1 MTEHGLEPIAIVGMA
16 ARVPGAADVNQFWR
30 NLVDGVESVTFMTR
44 EEQLAA
50 GVPEANLADPNWVPA
65 AAMVDKVDRFDAG
78 LFGMSAREA
87 EIADPQNRLFLEAAH
102 TALED
107 AGHDPA
113 RFDGAIGVY
122 GGTGVPNYE
131 WRNLRGNAKLW
142 PALAGNLMVSSWNY
156 PDYVATMV
164 SYKLGLTGPSLTVH
178 TACSTSLVAV
188 HLAAEALRQGE
199 CDMALAGGVCV
210 ELPHGWGYAGLAGLN
225 STDGHCRPF
234 DARADGTLW
243 SSGVGVV
250 ALRRLSDALA
260 DGDHVRAVILGNA
273 INNDGS
279 DKVGFSAP
287 SVQGQVA
294 CVAQALAVADVDP
307 RTVGYVEAH
316 GTGTALGDPIEV
328 AALTA
333 AYGDGVPD
341 RQWCGIGS
349 VKSNI
354 GHLSQAAGVVGLI
367 KTALALEHRL
377 IPPSINF
384 ESINPEI
391 DIEASPFYVAGTL
404 SKWDANG
411 TPRRAAVSSFG
422 FGGTNAHVILE
433 EAPAPERPRPTSNQP
448 AYLLPVSA
456 QSEAALADSVE
467 QLARHLDHH
476 PDADLADVA
485 HTLWTGRAVREH
497 RAFVVAADSESAAEA
512 LRDKKVRTGQGNG
525 RHRVAFLFTGQG
537 GQYAGM
543 AAELHRTEPVFAATV
558 DHCAAVLEPLLG
570 LDIRTLM
577 FGTDG
582 DTLGQTRYTQPALFV
597 LEYALATLWRD
608 RGVEPAAMIGHSIGE
623 LVAATVAG
631 VFELSDALRLVA
643 TRGRLMQSMPAGA
656 MLAVQLDESEMA
668 GRLAGAGCAVATV
681 NAPGTCVVAGPPDAV
696 AAIAE
701 DLAAQGISCR
711 RLRTSHAFHSP
722 MMEPILDEFMVA
734 VEAVPRRAPRL
745 PFLSNLTGGWI
756 TEEQARDAAYWADQ
770 LRQPVRF
777 GDCVSTLL
785 ADGDWAVIECG
796 PGRTLAGLVRQR
808 LPRSA
813 MAPLASLPGPTER
826 TGDLATLY
834 GTVGELWLAGLP
846 VQPFGPPGRRTPL
859 PTYPYQ
865 RDRHWIDADPV
876 GAAPMPT
883 ADVDQPFE
891 QWFKVPVWRQ
901 LPAATGQFGFDDDC
915 LVFVAGARGASL
927 AEAMRAD
934 GVAVTEV
941 RPSDLATKADYDRLV
956 ADGVPSRIVHAW
968 ALDADPAADA
978 WPAQETGFFSLLWL
992 GQALAGR
999 PAEVHMDIVSSGV
1012 EDVLGGDLTH
1022 PEQATVD
1029 GVARVLPLE
1038 LTWVTVRRIDVHP
1051 DHTTTGELLGELR
1064 SPFDASLTDAWRTV
1078 ALRAGRR
1085 WAVGHQPVPLPNG
1098 PEGVR
1103 TEGRYLITGG
1113 LGGVGLSIAEDL
1125 ATRSRA
1131 RVVLLSRSG
1140 LPPREDWDTQLSIHG
1155 PASHIGRAIAAIRR
1169 MEQAGGRVLV
1179 VAADVTDPAD
1189 LGRVRARAVAEFGG
1203 LDGIVHAAGLPG
1215 GGVAELKD
1223 RAAVTAVLAPKL
1235 AGPPA
1240 LKQAFGDLAL
1250 DFVLLCSS
1258 TVAFAGGFGMVD
1270 YCAANA
1276 FLDAYARS
1284 DHGWPCRVLSVN
1296 WGGWL
1301 EVGMEVD
1308 GLGGAADR
1316 DAARLAVPVEH
1327 PILRRRSGLACW
1339 GRLTGGTMSADDH
1352 LAVVRAGAAECGLGT
1367 VDLSD
1372 VVFGPSLSIPDGGV
1386 AEYRVE
1392 FGESGG
1398 FIVTSRREGV
1408 RTEHARGGRVPRRD
1422 EPAAHTRGIR
1432 PEQGAE
1438 AFRRALT
1445 VDLGP
1450 QVVINTEA
1458 LGDMLTRVRRPA
1470 VERLADAPVVEKPVA
1485 EPVSAL
1491 AATLCG
1497 IWAETIGVERVF
1509 VDDDFFELGG
1519 NSLVAVQL
1527 IARISREAGVRLP
1540 MRTLF
1545 DTPTVGGLAA
1555 RIEQLRA
1562 AEPAAPTPTAGITR
1576 LARRK

>member
-1 MTEHGLEPIAIVGMA
+1 MTDHAIEPIAIVGMA
-16 ARVPGAADVNQFWR
+16 TRVPGAGDVNQFWR

-50 GVPEANLADPNWVPA
+50 GVPEVNLADPNWVPA
-65 AAMVDKVDRFDAG
+65 AAMVDKVDQFDAE

-234 DARADGTLW
+234 DAGADGTLW

-250 ALRRLSDALA
+250 VLRRLSDALA
-260 DGDHVRAVILGNA
+260 DGDHVHAVILGNA

-287 SVQGQVA
+287 SVPGQVA

-349 VKSNI
+349 LKSNV

-367 KTALALEHRL
+367 KATLALEHRL

-391 DIEASPFYVAGTL
+391 DIEASPFYVATSL

-433 EAPAPERPRPTSNQP
+433 EAPAPESPRPTSNHP

-456 QSEAALADSVE
+456 QSEAALADAVD

-485 HTLWTGRAVREH
+485 HTLWTGRAAREH
-497 RAFVVAADSESAAEA
+497 RAFVVAADPESAAEA
-512 LRDKKVRTGQGNG
+512 LRDKKIRVG
-525 RHRVAFLFTGQG
+525 RPGGSPRVAFLFTGQG
-537 GQYAGM
+537 GQYPGM
-543 AAELHRTEPVFAATV
+543 AAELYRAEPLFRSIV
-558 DHCAAVLEPLLG
+558 DTCAEFLEPLLG
-570 LDIRTLM
+570 SDIRDLI
-577 FGTDG
+577 FGSDG
-582 DTLGQTRYTQPALFV
+582 TTLGQTRYTQPALFV
-597 LEYALATLWRD
+597 VEYALAMLWRD
-608 RGVEPAAMIGHSIGE
+608 RGVEPSAMIGHSIGE

-631 VFELSDALRLVA
+631 VFDLADALRLVT
-643 TRGRLMQSMPAGA
+643 TRGRLMQSMPAGV
-656 MLAVQLDESEMA
+656 MLAVQLGESEVA
-668 GRLAGAGCAVATV
+668 ARLTDTGCTVATV
-681 NAPGTCVVAGPPDAV
+681 NAPGTCVIAGPPDAV
-696 AAIAE
+696 AAVAE
-701 DLAAQGISCR
+701 DLAAHGISGR
-711 RLRTSHAFHSP
+711 QLRTSHAFHSP
-722 MMEPILDEFMVA
+722 MMDPILAEFAAA

-745 PFLSNLTGGWI
+745 PFLSNVTGTWI
-756 TEEQARDAAYWADQ
+756 TAEQATDPAYWADQ

-785 ADGDWAVIECG
+785 AEGSWAVVECG
-796 PGRTLAGLVRQR
+796 PGRALAGLVRQR
-808 LPRSA
+808 LTREA
-813 MAPLASLPGPTER
+813 LAPLASLPGPTER
-826 TGDLATLY
+826 TGDLTTLY
-834 GTVGELWLAGLP
+834 GAAGELWLAG
-846 VQPFGPPGRRTPL
+846 VEVRAFGPTGRRTPL

-865 RDRHWIDADPV
+865 RKRYWIDADPV
-876 GAAPMPT
+876 GTPAVSAT
-883 ADVDQPFE
+883 NVDQPFE
-891 QWFKVPVWRQ
+891 QWFKVPVWQQ
-901 LPAATGQFGFDDDC
+901 LPVTPGQFGFDDGC
-915 LVFVAGARGASL
+915 LVFVAGERGAAL
-927 AEAMRAD
+927 VEAMRAD
-934 GVAVTEV
+934 GIAVTEAW
-941 RPSDLATKADYDRLV
+941 PADLTTKADYDRLV
-956 ADGVPSRIVHAW
+956 AGAPSRIVHAW
-968 ALDADPAADA
+968 ALDGSSEDV
-978 WPAQETGFFSLLWL
+978 WQAQETGFFSLLRL

-999 PAEVHMDIVSSGV
+999 PVEVHLDIVTAGT
-1012 EDVLGGDLTH
+1012 EDVLGEDLTQ
-1022 PEQATVD
+1022 PAQATVD
-1029 GVARVLPLE
+1029 GIARVLPLE
-1038 LTWVTVRRIDVHP
+1038 LTWLTARRIDTHP
-1051 DHTTTGELLGELR
+1051 DYATIGELLDELR
-1064 SPFDASLTDAWRTV
+1064 TPIEASLTDAWRTV
-1078 ALRAGRR
+1078 ALRSGRR
-1085 WAVGHQPVPLPNG
+1085 WSVTHQQVPLPNG
-1098 PEGVR
+1098 PDSVR
-1103 TEGRYLITGG
+1103 AEGRYLITGG

-1125 ATRSRA
+1125 ATRSQA
-1131 RVVLLSRSG
+1131 RLVLLTRSG
-1140 LPPREDWDTQLSIHG
+1140 LPPREDWDTQLAVHG
-1155 PASHIGRAIAAIRR
+1155 PTGHTGGAIAAIRR
-1169 MEQAGGRVLV
+1169 MEQAGARVLV
-1179 VAADVTDPAD
+1179 VAADVTNPED
-1189 LGRVRARAVAEFGG
+1189 LDRVRRQAVVELGG

-1223 RAAVTAVLAPKL
+1223 RSAATAVLAPKL
-1235 AGPPA
+1235 AGTTA

-1308 GLGGAADR
+1308 GLDGAAAR

-1327 PILRRRSGLACW
+1327 SILRFRSGLACW
-1339 GRLTGGTMSADDH
+1339 GEVSGRQLSADDH
-1352 LAVVRAGAAECGLGT
+1352 LDAVRAAAAHCLPGKIDLG
-1367 VDLSD
+1367 D
-1372 VVFGPSLSIPDGGV
+1372 VVHGTPLSIPDGSI

-1392 FGESGG
+1392 FEEGGG
-1398 FIVTSRREGV
+1398 FTVTSLRDGV
-1408 RTEHARGGRVPRRD
+1408 RTEHLRGGRVTRRTK
-1422 EPAAHTRGIR
+1422 PAAETRGIK
-1432 PEQGAE
+1432 PAQGAE
-1438 AFRRALT
+1438 AFRRALSM
-1445 VDLGP
+1445 DLGP
-1450 QVVINTEA
+1450 QVVINTEV
-1458 LGDMLTRVRRPA
+1458 LGDMLARVRRPA
-1470 VERLADAPVVEKPVA
+1470 VERLETPVVEKPVE
-1485 EPVSAL
+1485 EPVSEL
-1491 AATLCG
+1491 AAMLCA
-1497 IWAETIGVERVF
+1497 IWAETIGLDRVL

-1555 RIEQLRA
+1555 RIEQLKA
-1562 AEPAAPTPTAGITR
+1562 QPAVATPVITR